1 VKISYPSHRAAILQD
16 MKHRAT
22 NAKFASANS
31 KAIRPAADSRRGS
44 EKAAATAKE
53 RASRARGEIA
63 AFKSRG

>member
-1 VKISYPSHRAAILQD
+1 
-16 MKHRAT
+16 MKHRAL
-22 NAKFASANS
+22 NGKYVAASS
-31 KAIRPAADSRRGS
+31 KAIRPAADSRPGS